1 MRTPEYW
8 QTVEGLRLLA
18 DANSILIKIG
28 TYHGNAKPTN
38 SQVISFAESLR
49 RDYTME
55 DAIDAVTAFYAKD
68 DKGRWMQVGDVNKGI
83 GTLRKERIPS
93 SRQIGEL
100 MGRHD
105 LDDIQSF
112 RYRQALIRSI
122 GRGRSLEQADTEALD
137 SARRRVIEPARTEPK
152 PRQGGHFIG
161 SGMGRLGAL
170 NLDDTIGDT
179 K

>member
-8 QTVEGLRLLA
+8 QSVDGLRRLA

-49 RDYTME
+49 PDYTME
-55 DAIDAVTAFYAKD
+55 DAIDAVTAFYAQD

-83 GTLRKERIPS
+83 GRLRKERIPS

-100 MGRHD
+100 MDKAG
-105 LDDIQSF
+105 LDDIQSIW
-112 RYRQALIRSI
+112 YKQALIHSI
-122 GRGRSLEQADTEALD
+122 GQGRSLEQADAEALD
-137 SARRRVIEPARTEPK
+137 AARRQAIEAPK
-152 PRQGGHFIG
+152 PAKPRPKRYHFAGHGQARIGAMSLKDTLGG
-161 SGMGRLGAL
+161 AA
-170 NLDDTIGDT
+170 
-179 K
+179 